1 MGSMSE
7 NNPERRERLR
17 KLHRAIH
24 DTSVEGL
31 PVLSSDLMEL
41 IEIIFEDD
49 PHLFE
54 GQTLFETD
62 DEARARLGLGEKAA

>member
-7 NNPERRERLR
+7 NNLERRERLR
-17 KLHRAIH
+17 NLHL
-24 DTSVEGL
+24 GL
-31 PVLSSDLMEL
+31 SMFDVTRKALLEL
-41 IEIIFEDD
+41 IELIYEDD

-62 DEARARLGLGEKAA
+62 DEARERLGLGKKAA

>member
-7 NNPERRERLR
+7 NNRERRERLR
-17 KLHRAIH
+17 HLHRAI
-24 DTSVEGL
+24 SMFPQLQGKAL
-31 PVLSSDLMEL
+31 LEL
-41 IEIIFEDD
+41 IELIYEDD

-62 DEARARLGLGEKAA
+62 DEARARLGLGKNAA

>member
-1 MGSMSE
+1 MGGMSE
-7 NNPERRERLR
+7 NNRERRERLR
-17 KLHRAIH
+17 KLHR
-24 DTSVEGL
+24 S
-31 PVLSSDLMEL
+31 LSMFDVTRKALLEL
-41 IEIIFEDD
+41 IELIYEDD